1 MLLMTEGTSEQSS
14 SAALKPSDFV
24 HLHNHTFHSVLDG
37 LTKIHD
43 LVDKVKELGMEAAA
57 VTDHGTMSG
66 ILDYYKTAKKAGIKP
81 IIGIETYVATRSRFD
96 RDPGKDKQRFHL
108 TVLAMNNTGFHNLMK
123 LSTRA
128 NLEGMYYKPRIDHD
142 LLEEL
147 NEGLIVLSGCAS
159 GEIGVALKEDDYDR
173 AREIAKWYKSI
184 FGDRYYLEL
193 QDHGHPKSNTH
204 WDVQAKINEGL
215 IKLSKELDIEMVVT
229 CDGHYLTHEYQDAHE
244 ILLCVGTGSYLSD
257 EKRMS
262 LKDFELHLTDPR
274 DIIDHWGEEF
284 PEVIRNTKKIADR
297 CDVEIELGRILIPK
311 YPLPDGENEHS
322 YLLRLTYQGLLQR
335 YNGASKEEAEKFDP
349 DEIIP
354 KLSDEVRERAEME
367 LGVMGNMGYEGY
379 FLIVQDFINWG
390 KSQGI
395 VFGPGRGSAAGSIV
409 AYALNITDLDPLKYG
424 LLFERFLNPDRIS
437 MPDIDVDIQDTRR
450 DEVIEYCAKKYG
462 EDHVSNIATF
472 GKMFGRMAVR
482 DVARVLEVPYA
493 ESDRLAKLVPPP
505 NQGRHIPL
513 SVSIKEDADLRNE
526 YENNPTAKEVL
537 DYAIQLEGTIR
548 SHGVHACGVVI
559 APDTLANYIPLE
571 MAQKGVV
578 ATQFPMGE
586 VEELGLLKMDFLGL
600 SNLTIINN
608 AMRII
613 RKAYKK
619 EINLSE
625 LPLDDKKTYELF
637 QRGDTTGVFQLES
650 AGMKRYLRGLKP
662 TTFEDIIAMVALY
675 RPGPMQFIDSFIR
688 RKHGEEEITYLHSG
702 MKNSLKNTYGILVYQ
717 EQFMQISKEWCG
729 FTGGQADTLRKAV
742 GKKKIDLMK
751 KVKPEFVEGAVKV
764 GGATKEIAETFWTQL
779 EEFANYC
786 FNKSHAA
793 CYGLIAYWTAYLKA
807 HYPDAFMAALMTSD
821 HDDTDRLAIEITE
834 CKHMGISVLSPDVN
848 ESFVEFAV
856 VPNENKIRFGMSAV
870 KGVGVGAVEEVLRAR
885 EDGPFT
891 SVEDFARRV
900 STSKFNRKAW
910 ESLIKSGAFDDM
922 GDRSD
927 LLFNLDSITSFASK
941 LQKEAASGQTNLFGM
956 LGGDDAA
963 SVQST
968 LHLQK
973 APVKHDDKE
982 RLMWERELLGLYISA
997 HPLDRYETYLSE
1009 QTQPL
1014 TQLVPEYDSRMMT
1027 VGGIISTVRTIVT
1040 KSGSKMAFVGIE
1052 DKFGEGEIIVFP
1064 NLYEKVG
1071 AKLVQDAVI
1080 RVSGKNS
1087 ARDRDGNLGNE
1098 SKLIADDIIAITDND
1113 INGYEST
1120 GRKMDAPK
1128 ISSAVKKER
1137 REAYRNQKNGV
1148 SPKSAVKNDAAKPQP
1163 KTHSAPVNVAPEIP
1177 ASKLFVYI
1185 KDPNDHSRLV
1195 KMKSVCGENAGT
1207 TDVVLVLGEK
1217 EKSAMRLP
1225 FKVDANDS
1233 LLSQLKNTLGEECVV
1248 LK

>member
-1 MLLMTEGTSEQSS
+1 MTEGKSEQSS

-128 NLEGMYYKPRIDHD
+128 NLEGMYYKPRIDHE

-173 AREIAKWYKSI
+173 AHEIAKWYKSI

-215 IKLSKELDIEMVVT
+215 IRLSKELGIEMVVT

-335 YNGASKEEAEKFDP
+335 YNGASKEEAEKLDP

-354 KLSDEVRERAEME
+354 KLSDEVRERAKME

-395 VFGPGRGSAAGSIV
+395 VFGPGRGSAAGSII

-1137 REAYRNQKNGV
+1137 REAYRNQKNGA

-1225 FKVDANDS
+1225 FKVDANDN

>member
-1 MLLMTEGTSEQSS
+1 MTEGTSEQSS

-37 LTKIHD
+37 LTKIND

-128 NLEGMYYKPRIDHD
+128 NLEGMYYKPRIDHE

-173 AREIAKWYKSI
+173 ACEIAKWYKSI

-335 YNGASKEEAEKFDP
+335 YNGASKEEAEKLDP

-354 KLSDEVRERAEME
+354 QLSEEVRERAKME

-395 VFGPGRGSAAGSIV
+395 VFGPGRGSAAGSII

-559 APDTLANYIPLE
+559 APDTLVNYIPLE

-834 CKHMGISVLSPDVN
+834 CKHMGISVLSPDIN

-1098 SKLIADDIIAITDND
+1098 SKLIADDIIVITDND

-1137 REAYRNQKNGV
+1137 REAYRNQKNGI
-1148 SPKSAVKNDAAKPQP
+1148 SPKSAVKNDAVKPQP

-1225 FKVDANDS
+1225 FKVDANDN

>member
-1 MLLMTEGTSEQSS
+1 MTEGKSEQSS

-173 AREIAKWYKSI
+173 ARDIAKWYKSI

-335 YNGASKEEAEKFDP
+335 YNGASKEEAEKLDP

-885 EDGPFT
+885 EEGVFL
-891 SVEDFARRV
+891 SVEDFAKRV

-1148 SPKSAVKNDAAKPQP
+1148 SPNSAVKNDAAKPQP

-1177 ASKLFVYI
+1177 TSKLFVYI

-1225 FKVDANDS
+1225 FKVDANDN
-1233 LLSQLKNTLGEECVV
+1233 LLNQLKNTLGEECVV

>member
-1 MLLMTEGTSEQSS
+1 
-14 SAALKPSDFV
+14 
-24 HLHNHTFHSVLDG
+24 
-37 LTKIHD
+37 
-43 LVDKVKELGMEAAA
+43 
-57 VTDHGTMSG
+57 
-66 ILDYYKTAKKAGIKP
+66 
-81 IIGIETYVATRSRFD
+81 
-96 RDPGKDKQRFHL
+96 
-108 TVLAMNNTGFHNLMK
+108 
-123 LSTRA
+123 
-128 NLEGMYYKPRIDHD
+128 
-142 LLEEL
+142 
-147 NEGLIVLSGCAS
+147 
-159 GEIGVALKEDDYDR
+159 
-173 AREIAKWYKSI
+173 
-184 FGDRYYLEL
+184 
-193 QDHGHPKSNTH
+193 
-204 WDVQAKINEGL
+204 
-215 IKLSKELDIEMVVT
+215 
-229 CDGHYLTHEYQDAHE
+229 
-244 ILLCVGTGSYLSD
+244 
-257 EKRMS
+257 
-262 LKDFELHLTDPR
+262 
-274 DIIDHWGEEF
+274 
-284 PEVIRNTKKIADR
+284 
-297 CDVEIELGRILIPK
+297 
-311 YPLPDGENEHS
+311 
-322 YLLRLTYQGLLQR
+322 
-335 YNGASKEEAEKFDP
+335 
-349 DEIIP
+349 
-354 KLSDEVRERAEME
+354 
-367 LGVMGNMGYEGY
+367 
-379 FLIVQDFINWG
+379 
-390 KSQGI
+390 
-395 VFGPGRGSAAGSIV
+395 
-409 AYALNITDLDPLKYG
+409 
-424 LLFERFLNPDRIS
+424 
-437 MPDIDVDIQDTRR
+437 
-450 DEVIEYCAKKYG
+450 
-462 EDHVSNIATF
+462 
-472 GKMFGRMAVR
+472 
-482 DVARVLEVPYA
+482 
-493 ESDRLAKLVPPP
+493 
-505 NQGRHIPL
+505 
-513 SVSIKEDADLRNE
+513 
-526 YENNPTAKEVL
+526 
-537 DYAIQLEGTIR
+537 
-548 SHGVHACGVVI
+548 
-559 APDTLANYIPLE
+559 
-571 MAQKGVV
+571 
-578 ATQFPMGE
+578 
-586 VEELGLLKMDFLGL
+586 
-600 SNLTIINN
+600 
-608 AMRII
+608 
-613 RKAYKK
+613 
-619 EINLSE
+619 
-625 LPLDDKKTYELF
+625 
-637 QRGDTTGVFQLES
+637 
-650 AGMKRYLRGLKP
+650 
-662 TTFEDIIAMVALY
+662 
-675 RPGPMQFIDSFIR
+675 
-688 RKHGEEEITYLHSG
+688 

-885 EDGPFT
+885 EDGPFA

-1098 SKLIADDIIAITDND
+1098 SKLIADDIIVITDND

-1120 GRKMDAPK
+1120 GRKMEAPK

-1148 SPKSAVKNDAAKPQP
+1148 SPKSAVKNDVAKSQP
-1163 KTHSAPVNVAPEIP
+1163 KTHSVPVNVAPEIP

-1248 LK
+1248 LKL

>member
-1 MLLMTEGTSEQSS
+1 MTEGISEQSS

-128 NLEGMYYKPRIDHD
+128 NLEGMYYKPRIDHE

-173 AREIAKWYKSI
+173 ARDIAKWYKSI

-215 IKLSKELDIEMVVT
+215 IKLSKELGIEMVVT

-335 YNGASKEEAEKFDP
+335 YNGASKEEAEKLDP

-1014 TQLVPEYDSRMMT
+1014 TQLVPEYDGRMMT

-1225 FKVDANDS
+1225 FKVDANDN

>member
-1 MLLMTEGTSEQSS
+1 MTEGTSEQSS

-128 NLEGMYYKPRIDHD
+128 NLEGMYYKPRIDHE

-204 WDVQAKINEGL
+204 WDVQEKINEGL
-215 IKLSKELDIEMVVT
+215 VKLSKELGIEMVVT

-335 YNGASKEEAEKFDP
+335 YNGASKEEAEKLDP

-354 KLSDEVRERAEME
+354 KLSDEVRERAKME

-395 VFGPGRGSAAGSIV
+395 VFGPGRGSAAGSII

-559 APDTLANYIPLE
+559 APDTLVNYIPLE

-834 CKHMGISVLSPDVN
+834 CKHMGISVLSPNVN

-1098 SKLIADDIIAITDND
+1098 SKLIADDIIVITDND

-1137 REAYRNQKNGV
+1137 REAYRNQKNGA

>member
-1 MLLMTEGTSEQSS
+1 
-14 SAALKPSDFV
+14 
-24 HLHNHTFHSVLDG
+24 
-37 LTKIHD
+37 
-43 LVDKVKELGMEAAA
+43 MEAAA

-173 AREIAKWYKSI
+173 ARDIAKWYKSI

-215 IKLSKELDIEMVVT
+215 IKLSKELGIEMVVT

-274 DIIDHWGEEF
+274 DIIDHWGEKF

-335 YNGASKEEAEKFDP
+335 YNGASKEEAEKLDP

-764 GGATKEIAETFWTQL
+764 GGATKEIAETFWAQL

-1137 REAYRNQKNGV
+1137 REAYRNQKNGA

-1225 FKVDANDS
+1225 FKVDANDN

>member
-335 YNGASKEEAEKFDP
+335 YNGASKEEAEKLDP

-354 KLSDEVRERAEME
+354 KLSDEVRERAKME

-395 VFGPGRGSAAGSIV
+395 VFGPGRGSAAGSII

-559 APDTLANYIPLE
+559 APDTLVNYIPLE

-885 EDGPFT
+885 EEGVFL

-1098 SKLIADDIIAITDND
+1098 SKLIADDIIVITDND

-1137 REAYRNQKNGV
+1137 REAYRNQKNGA
-1148 SPKSAVKNDAAKPQP
+1148 SLKSAVKNDAAKPQP

-1225 FKVDANDS
+1225 FKVDANDN

>member
-1 MLLMTEGTSEQSS
+1 MTEGTSEQSS

-128 NLEGMYYKPRIDHD
+128 NLEGMYYKPRIDHE

-335 YNGASKEEAEKFDP
+335 YNGASKEEAEKLDP

-354 KLSDEVRERAEME
+354 KLSDEVRERAKME

-1120 GRKMDAPK
+1120 GRKMEAPK

-1137 REAYRNQKNGV
+1137 REAYRNQKNGA
-1148 SPKSAVKNDAAKPQP
+1148 SPKSVVKNDAAKPQP

-1225 FKVDANDS
+1225 FKVDANDN

>member
-1 MLLMTEGTSEQSS
+1 MTEGTSEQSS

-128 NLEGMYYKPRIDHD
+128 NLEGMYYKPRIDHE

-159 GEIGVALKEDDYDR
+159 GEIGVALKEDDYDH

-274 DIIDHWGEEF
+274 DIIDHWGEDF

-335 YNGASKEEAEKFDP
+335 YNGASKEEAEKLDP

-354 KLSDEVRERAEME
+354 KLSDEVRERAKME

-395 VFGPGRGSAAGSIV
+395 VFGPGRGSAAGSII

-505 NQGRHIPL
+505 SQGRHIPL

-559 APDTLANYIPLE
+559 APDTLVNYIPLE

-1225 FKVDANDS
+1225 FKVDANDN

>member
-1 MLLMTEGTSEQSS
+1 MTEGKSEQSS

-128 NLEGMYYKPRIDHD
+128 NLEGMYYKPRIDHE

-184 FGDRYYLEL
+184 LGDRYYLEL

-335 YNGASKEEAEKFDP
+335 YNGASKEEAEKLDP

-354 KLSDEVRERAEME
+354 KLSDEVRERAKME

-505 NQGRHIPL
+505 SQGRHIPL

-559 APDTLANYIPLE
+559 APDTLVNYIPLE

-885 EDGPFT
+885 EEGVFL
-891 SVEDFARRV
+891 SVEDFAKRV

-1027 VGGIISTVRTIVT
+1027 VGGIISIVRTIVT

-1225 FKVDANDS
+1225 FKVDANDN